1 MAFKSTANRNHMRVV
16 REVEAIGGNVTSSGS
31 RDQMAYTYDALKIYA
46 PHMVELLVDSVIN
59 PVFLDLE
66 IEEQLHKVKEEI
78 QELKKNPPGLILEE
92 LHSAGYTGALANP
105 LLAPED
111 AIERLNGDILE
122 KFVTENY
129 TAPRIVLAAY
139 GLEHEELLTIA
150 EPLLSDLPSV
160 PHPMEPE
167 SVYNGG
173 EFRCQAETPTT
184 DIAIA
189 FEIPGGW
196 QAEKESVQ
204 LAVLQLLMGGGGSFS
219 AGGPGKGMHSR
230 LYRRVLHE
238 HSEIQTFTSFN
249 ALYDRTGHFGIYA
262 TTESDFVPSAVKL
275 IVREFREVAIPGNVK
290 EVELRRAKEATKSAV
305 LMNLDSR
312 TVASEDIGRQI
323 LTYKERKPV
332 EELMNAIDA
341 VTLDDVA
348 SIAQRIISSP
358 LTMASHGD
366 VSRVESYDTVTGYF
380 N

>member
-1 MAFKSTANRNHMRVV
+1 M
-16 REVEAIGGNVTSSGS
+16 
-31 RDQMAYTYDALKIYA
+31 
-46 PHMVELLVDSVIN
+46 
-59 PVFLDLE
+59 
-66 IEEQLHKVKEEI
+66 
-78 QELKKNPPGLILEE
+78 EE
-92 LHSAGYTGALANP
+92 LHSAGYTGALENP

-122 KFVTENY
+122 KFITENY
-129 TAPRIVLAAY
+129 TAPRIVLSAY

-189 FEIPGGW
+189 FEIPGGC
-196 QAEKESVQ
+196 QAEKKSVQ

-230 LYRRVLHE
+230 LYRRVLLE

-249 ALYDRTGHFGIYA
+249 FLYDRTGLLAFM
-262 TTESDFVPSAVKL
+262 PQL
-275 IVREFREVAIPGNVK
+275 
-290 EVELRRAKEATKSAV
+290 
-305 LMNLDSR
+305 NL
-312 TVASEDIGRQI
+312 
-323 LTYKERKPV
+323 
-332 EELMNAIDA
+332 
-341 VTLDDVA
+341 TLFL
-348 SIAQRIISSP
+348 Q
-358 LTMASHGD
+358 LL
-366 VSRVESYDTVTGYF
+366 